1 LLRRRTLALG
11 LACASCVPLRAL
23 ATPLARVPILLFH
36 RFAAEAVDSMT
47 LRIANFES
55 QLNLLRRMD
64 CRVIPLSDWV
74 AWRLA
79 LARGED
85 AALPARAVVL
95 TADDGH
101 ASQFEAMAPR
111 LRERGWPATLFVYPS
126 AISNARYA
134 MTWPQLRELAAD
146 PLFSVQSHSYAMT
159 WPQLRELAA
168 DPLFSVQ
175 SHTYWHP
182 NLLQE
187 RRRLPEATFERFASG
202 QLTRSRDSLVQ
213 HLGRPVD
220 LLAWPFGLSD
230 AGLGELARQAG
241 YAAAFSL
248 GNRSATARDSLYEVP
263 RHLVVDSI
271 DARQLA
277 ARLEAAFGASAS

>member
-146 PLFSVQSHSYAMT
+146 PLFSVQSH
-159 WPQLRELAA
+159 
-168 DPLFSVQ
+168 
-175 SHTYWHP
+175 TYWHP

-277 ARLEAAFGASAS
+277 ARLEAAFGASAP